1 MTIYNTIQNK
11 SGFCTLNF
19 NIDEKNTIKNFVTKK
34 FESNLKKYKL
44 PKIKIENYHKLKIS
58 DILHKKIFTRE
69 NRTVSKHFINFIK
82 KTSVFNKISK
92 EFNFIKFSKKVI
104 YNKFDV
110 FWRIVRPLKN
120 DVGDIHADEWFWS
133 VNNWKVPKG
142 YECLKFWIMLSDNLN
157 YGLSIIPRSHKINFP
172 YKKIFKYIEKENSIW
187 ERKPMEKLAKD
198 NQLNAFKYDGF
209 WYAMDTIRDK
219 NYLEGLWNSK
229 KAPWKSWDGK

>member
-1 MTIYNTIQNK
+1 MTIYNAIQNK

-19 NIDEKNTIKNFVTKK
+19 NIDEKNTIKKFVTKK

-58 DILHKKIFTRE
+58 DSLHKKIFTRE

-157 YGLSIIPRSHKINFP
+157 YGLSIIPASHKINFP
-172 YKKIFKYIEKENSIW
+172 YKKIFKDKIYKPQLVKKINFKEKKLITKFGTCIIFNYKLLHRGLMNKSTTSRVSIEFTLLCKN
-187 ERKPMEKLAKD
+187 KL
-198 NQLNAFKYDGF
+198 
-209 WYAMDTIRDK
+209 
-219 NYLEGLWNSK
+219 
-229 KAPWKSWDGK
+229 

>member
-1 MTIYNTIQNK
+1 MTIYNTIQNR
-11 SGFCTLNF
+11 SGFCALNF
-19 NIDEKNTIKNFVTKK
+19 NIDEKNTIKKFVTKK
-34 FESNLKKYKL
+34 FESNLKKYRL

-58 DILHKKIFTRE
+58 DSLHKKIFIRE

-92 EFNFIKFSKKVI
+92 EFSFIKFSKKVI

-157 YGLSIIPRSHKINFP
+157 YGLSVIPRSHKINFP
-172 YKKIFKYIEKENSIW
+172 YKKIFKDKIYKPQLVQKINFKEKKLITKFGTCIIFNYKLLHRGLMNKSTTSRVSIEFTLLCKN
-187 ERKPMEKLAKD
+187 KL
-198 NQLNAFKYDGF
+198 
-209 WYAMDTIRDK
+209 
-219 NYLEGLWNSK
+219 
-229 KAPWKSWDGK
+229 

>member
-1 MTIYNTIQNK
+1 VTIYNTIQNK

-157 YGLSIIPRSHKINFP
+157 YGLSIIPGSHKINFP
-172 YKKIFKYIEKENSIW
+172 YKKIFKDKIYKPQLVKKINFKEKKLITKFGTCIIFNYKLLHRGLMNKSTTSRVSIEFTLLCKN
-187 ERKPMEKLAKD
+187 KL
-198 NQLNAFKYDGF
+198 
-209 WYAMDTIRDK
+209 
-219 NYLEGLWNSK
+219 
-229 KAPWKSWDGK
+229 